1 MSKEELLKSF
11 FSGSFETEYNEALM
25 FRNYT
30 LPSEEILEY
39 IGNLRE
45 IPLFDFVNAAITN
58 YPASHFS
65 TKDIPQFSSL
75 EAGTDK
81 ICEILNLNGDNGYKF
96 AEIGVF
102 LRSGERDARADLK
115 YGENHSKTAADFGLV
130 QIRVSKACYLTCFGK
145 VYNSLSDEEKKD
157 YLSRFVIRNKFI
169 NWLLCRASCRP
180 VLLEEEMSILKL
192 STIKRR
198 KPNVKQY
205 LNLLGDSQDSRINKI
220 LENIQ

>member
-1 MSKEELLKSF
+1 MSKEELLNSF

-45 IPLFDFVNAAITN
+45 IPLFDFVDAAITN
-58 YPASHFS
+58 YPTTQFS

-75 EAGTDK
+75 EAGTDR
-81 ICEILNLNGDNGYKF
+81 ICEILNKNGDNGYKF

-102 LRSGERDARADLK
+102 LQSGERDSRANLK
-115 YGENHSKTAADFGLV
+115 YGENHCKTAADFGLV

-157 YLSRFVIRNKFI
+157 YLSRFVIRNRFI
-169 NWLLCRASCRP
+169 NWLLCRASHRS
-180 VLLEEEMSILKL
+180 VMLEEEMNILKL

-205 LNLLGDSQDSRINKI
+205 LGLLEVSQDSRINKI
-220 LENIQ
+220 LYNIR